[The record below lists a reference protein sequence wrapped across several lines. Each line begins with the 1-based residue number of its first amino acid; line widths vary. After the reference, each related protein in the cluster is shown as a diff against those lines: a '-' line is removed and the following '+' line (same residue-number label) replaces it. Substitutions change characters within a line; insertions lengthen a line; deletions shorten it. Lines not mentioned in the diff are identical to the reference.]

1 MLAPNGI
8 SPPRPGPFPT
18 PNSANLPTVPKV
30 EQTSPNRRALATNSP
45 TKLPR
50 LNLFTYLDSITTQS
64 TLLVEHCAALQAAL
78 DEADEQREIA
88 TQVLD
93 QVIDDER
100 ENKGNLN
107 KRINQLD
114 GKVAA
119 LEAELRE
126 AESTNRAKVA
136 GLEEEV
142 RVTRGK
148 AERAMEDRSKLMR
161 ELKEMMGRYE
171 GK

>member
-1 MLAPNGI
+1 M
-8 SPPRPGPFPT
+8 
-18 PNSANLPTVPKV
+18 
-30 EQTSPNRRALATNSP
+30 
-45 TKLPR
+45 
-50 LNLFTYLDSITTQS
+50 
-64 TLLVEHCAALQAAL
+64 LVEHCAALQAAL